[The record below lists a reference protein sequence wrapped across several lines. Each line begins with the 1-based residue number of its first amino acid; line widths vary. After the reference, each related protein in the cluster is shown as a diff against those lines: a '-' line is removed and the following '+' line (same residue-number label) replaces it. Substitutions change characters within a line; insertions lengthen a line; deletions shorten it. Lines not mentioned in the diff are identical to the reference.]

1 MSKVWRN
8 QNLKHKH
15 IFTIYT
21 CQKSEMRI
29 GERRKTEKYLKQEGG
44 VVLFFYTLS
53 EILCHK
59 SWGMRKESKFRLWKT
74 LEVVV
79 VGVVLVG
86 LEEAV
91 GEREERREKASTIW
105 HSVFF
110 FSFPYWLWLFWRL
123 KGPTFMLS
131 GENRGRGKYKKI
143 FIERKKPNTKAN
155 RLCMYIVHMYLSL
168 FLNP

>member
-1 MSKVWRN
+1 MKEP
-8 QNLKHKH
+8 KHKH

-74 LEVVV
+74 LEVV
-79 VGVVLVG
+79 GVELVEFG
-86 LEEAV
+86 EAV

-105 HSVFF
+105 HSVFSLF
-110 FSFPYWLWLFWRL
+110 FPILALIIL
-123 KGPTFMLS
+123 KIKGTHVYAV
-131 GENRGRGKYKKI
+131 GRESRKREIQKI

>member
-74 LEVVV
+74 LEVV
-79 VGVVLVG
+79 GVVPVG
-86 LEEAV
+86 FDEAV
-91 GEREERREKASTIW
+91 GEREKRGERKLVRFGT
-105 HSVFF
+105 VCLL

-131 GENRGRGKYKKI
+131 GENRGRGKYKK
-143 FIERKKPNTKAN
+143 N
-155 RLCMYIVHMYLSL
+155 L
-168 FLNP
+168 